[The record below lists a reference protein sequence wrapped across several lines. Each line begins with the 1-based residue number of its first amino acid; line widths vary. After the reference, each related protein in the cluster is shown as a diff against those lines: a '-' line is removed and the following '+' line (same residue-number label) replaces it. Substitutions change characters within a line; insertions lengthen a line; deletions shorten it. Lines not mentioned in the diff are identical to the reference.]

1 MLSDAIPFRAALF
14 DLDGTLLDSTK
25 RIPDSAAE
33 ALMAA
38 RAKGVKVFVCTGRSL
53 RVEKMLG
60 WTTEMTLFDGG
71 VYCNGACICL
81 DGEIRYAFIAPE
93 AVRAVIDEVSRYP
106 DVHLSLNGEG
116 ADHAFNFDP
125 PQSMM
130 GPWGMK
136 PEEIHPL
143 DDAAIN
149 HCTKMLVFYRELVN
163 STRQLPEK
171 LFPRLQERCGDQATM
186 YLTDQGATIQ
196 IVSKESSKRVG
207 IEKVRRALGLEMDE
221 IAVFGDDLNDLEMI
235 TAYPVSIAMGNGV
248 EAVKSAAKYVTTA
261 NDEGGIAHALK
272 NILHII

>member
-1 MLSDAIPFRAALF
+1 MKALFF
-14 DLDGTLLDSTK
+14 DLDGTLLDCGK
-25 RIPDSAAE
+25 KIPASAVE
-33 ALMAA
+33 ALLAA

-81 DGEIRYAFIAPE
+81 DGETRYAFIE
-93 AVRAVIDEVSRYP
+93 SDAVRAVIDEVSCYK

-130 GPWGMK
+130 EPWGMK
-136 PEEIHPL
+136 PEEIRPL

-163 STRQLPEK
+163 STRKLPET
-171 LFPRLQERCGDQATM
+171 LFPRLQERCGDRATM
-186 YLTDQGATIQ
+186 YLTDHGATIQ
-196 IVSKESSKRVG
+196 IVSRESSKRVG
-207 IEKVRRALGLEMDE
+207 IEKVRQALGLEMDE

-248 EAVKSAAKYVTTA
+248 EQVKTAAKYVTLS

-272 NILHII
+272 NILHIFEEE